1 MEQWY
6 CSARLFRALKLPT
19 PRPGP
24 LTPLPLPHTP
34 THPHPTP
41 TPAPQVWQRRQP
53 GRLGDHQELPV
64 ACRRP
69 VLPRAVQPGALGGTG
84 AAAGAGGVWCG
95 RVVRGARAHWTGQ
108 NAGRVPLLRRRPQRR
123 CWIYELHLTL
133 IRSRQR
139 TDGTGPPLTPPP
151 PPPSLQPYMYGLD
164 DPKRTRLNA
173 SIFNG
178 RKICGVFTPGGLG
191 GAGRVGGMP
200 VPAALHACLP
210 RPSLPAS
217 FPSLNPATLQPCTHT
232 HPLPPPAGPGGEEV
246 PAVWVDRTGAKVG
259 VTEQYSRNSKGT
271 LALVA
276 QVRST
281 VPAMHCSERCL
292 APSAPCG
299 PPSAAR
305 MRNQRGAAA
314 ASSTMHAHHARASP
328 PSQRSA
334 TARPASSASPPA
346 GDHDARRDRR
356 ALQPRHAHD
365 AVWAVRGRR
374 PAHVPLG
381 CALPWLACRP
391 CCQGIK
397 SWSLQHAACQHERSH
412 PAHARACRLPR
423 GCRSHLLTPVLS
435 RDCLQTRASTAW
447 CLLRAP

>member
-151 PPPSLQPYMYGLD
+151 PPPP
-164 DPKRTRLNA
+164 
-173 SIFNG
+173 
-178 RKICGVFTPGGLG
+178 
-191 GAGRVGGMP
+191 
-200 VPAALHACLP
+200 
-210 RPSLPAS
+210 
-217 FPSLNPATLQPCTHT
+217 PCSPTCT
-232 HPLPPPAGPGGEEV
+232 
-246 PAVWVDRTGAKVG
+246 VWT
-259 VTEQYSRNSKGT
+259 T
-271 LALVA
+271 
-276 QVRST
+276 
-281 VPAMHCSERCL
+281 
-292 APSAPCG
+292 PSAPASTHPSSTAARSAECSRQVGWGAPAAWAGCPCPLPSTPAFQG
-299 PPSAAR
+299 PPC
-305 MRNQRGAAA
+305 
-314 ASSTMHAHHARASP
+314 P
-328 PSQRSA
+328 PHS
-334 TARPASSASPPA
+334 RP
-346 GDHDARRDRR
+346 
-356 ALQPRHAHD
+356 
-365 AVWAVRGRR
+365 
-374 PAHVPLG
+374 
-381 CALPWLACRP
+381 
-391 CCQGIK
+391 
-397 SWSLQHAACQHERSH
+397 
-412 PAHARACRLPR
+412 
-423 GCRSHLLTPVLS
+423 
-435 RDCLQTRASTAW
+435 
-447 CLLRAP
+447 